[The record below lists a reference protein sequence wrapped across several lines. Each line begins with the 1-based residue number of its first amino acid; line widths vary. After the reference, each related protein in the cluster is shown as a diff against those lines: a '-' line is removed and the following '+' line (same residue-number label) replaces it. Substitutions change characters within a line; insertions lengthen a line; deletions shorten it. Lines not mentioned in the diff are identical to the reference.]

1 MGDRRPRRS
10 AALRALWLAFAGL
23 LVCIW
28 AGPAAAERAVILAA
42 ASSAHAI
49 DEAIGQF
56 DAGPEDRVV
65 ASYAGTSALARQ
77 IESGAPADIFLAANA
92 AWMDHVEALG
102 LIEPGSRQALASN
115 RLVFVTGKSDM
126 APFEPSASLDLGALL
141 DGGRLAIG
149 NPDHVPAG
157 IYARQALEALG
168 LWPRRE
174 TASRRQ
180 PMYGRRLR
188 WWHGAKRRSASS
200 TRPTPSACRTSTW
213 SRRFRQRFTIR
224 SSTRSPSS
232 RAASH
237 RSRRVSSPSSPGR
250 RAGRHSPAPASS
262 SIEAMSL
269 TPLEVE
275 AIMLSLRVAG
285 WAVLISLPL
294 GIAVA
299 WLLARY
305 RFPGWAVV
313 NGLVHLPLV
322 LPPVVVGFVLL
333 LLLGRQGPLG
343 AWLDDWF
350 GITLA
355 FTWQGAAV
363 ASAVVSFPLMV
374 RAIRLSIEGMDRR
387 LETAARTLGAPP
399 VWVFASISLP
409 LMAPGVLTGAILAFA
424 RCLGEFGA
432 TITFV
437 SNIPGETRTLP
448 LALYTYTQV
457 PGGLDGAFRLMVIAI
472 VIAFAALVGS
482 ELLARV
488 LRRRLEG

>member
-1 MGDRRPRRS
+1 
-10 AALRALWLAFAGL
+10 
-23 LVCIW
+23 
-28 AGPAAAERAVILAA
+28 
-42 ASSAHAI
+42 
-49 DEAIGQF
+49 
-56 DAGPEDRVV
+56 
-65 ASYAGTSALARQ
+65 
-77 IESGAPADIFLAANA
+77 
-92 AWMDHVEALG
+92 
-102 LIEPGSRQALASN
+102 
-115 RLVFVTGKSDM
+115 M
-126 APFEPSASLDLGALL
+126 A
-141 DGGRLAIG
+141 
-149 NPDHVPAG
+149 
-157 IYARQALEALG
+157 
-168 LWPRRE
+168 
-174 TASRRQ
+174 
-180 PMYGRRLR
+180 
-188 WWHGAKRRSASS
+188 
-200 TRPTPSACRTSTW
+200 
-213 SRRFRQRFTIR
+213 
-224 SSTRSPSS
+224 
-232 RAASH
+232 
-237 RSRRVSSPSSPGR
+237 
-250 RAGRHSPAPASS
+250 
-262 SIEAMSL
+262 L

-299 WLLARY
+299 WLLARH
-305 RFPGWAVV
+305 RFPGWSVV

-399 VWVFASISLP
+399 VWVFLSISLP
-409 LMAPGVLTGAILAFA
+409 LMAPGVLTGTILAFA

-472 VIAFAALVGS
+472 VIAFAALVAS
-482 ELLARV
+482 ELLARA